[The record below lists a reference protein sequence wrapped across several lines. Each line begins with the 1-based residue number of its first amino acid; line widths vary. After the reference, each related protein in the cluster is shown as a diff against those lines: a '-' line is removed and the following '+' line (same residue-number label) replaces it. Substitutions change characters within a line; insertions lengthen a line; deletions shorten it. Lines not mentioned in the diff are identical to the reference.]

1 MFSFIYFALNPTLQG
16 ALLFC
21 CLESAKRFR
30 QQKYFTILLKII
42 FKWAL
47 SNL

>member
-21 CLESAKRFR
+21 CLESAKR
-30 QQKYFTILLKII
+30 LLQ
-42 FKWAL
+42 
-47 SNL
+47 